1 MTNFIIGVIFGIAA
15 LLLLTYIIGKI
26 EDRKIKK
33 ELGEDYENVIM
44 PKSKMDIQRN
54 VTMYFNDSNVTVHKD
69 EDKNIVA
76 FSSCDQKNIENAD
89 FYYSLLLN
97 KQIITII
104 YNDGEEHK
112 YEAII
117 TQIELINEDT
127 LDIYY
132 TVLNK

>member
-1 MTNFIIGVIFGIAA
+1 MTNYIIGTIFGIAI
-15 LLLLTYIIGKI
+15 LLLLGYII
-26 EDRKIKK
+26 DRIKDRQIKK
-33 ELGEDYENVIM
+33 DLGEDYEYVIM
-44 PKSKMDIQRN
+44 PKSKMNIKRN

-89 FYYSLLLN
+89 FYYSLILN

-104 YNDGEEHK
+104 YNDGEEHI
-112 YEAII
+112 YYAII
-117 TQIELINEDT
+117 TQIELIDEDT

-132 TVLNK
+132 TVI